1 MLNPDPAMRIKLRH
15 PLDVSVAEARKT
27 QESLCREVRE
37 EPVLDPAAVRTVAG
51 TDISYLRES
60 RLALGAVVL
69 MGYPGLEVLEVR
81 TSALQVAF
89 PYVPGLLSFREL
101 PALLPALEALGQQPD
116 LLFVD
121 GQGVAH
127 PRGFGLASHLGVL
140 TGIPTIGCA
149 KSRLVGEAAEPGPE
163 VGDWEPLLYKGKT
176 VGAVLRTR
184 RGVKPLCISVGHL
197 VDLPTSLRM
206 VLDCLCGV
214 RLPEPQR
221 RAHLAAEELKREARA
236 GGVARLD
243 NGAGGDDNLPTSK
256 TSRKRMEA

>member
-1 MLNPDPAMRIKLRH
+1 MRIRSCH
-15 PLDVSVAEARKT
+15 PLDVSVAEARVI
-27 QESLCREVRE
+27 QEGLRREVRE
-37 EPVLDPAAVRTVAG
+37 EPLLDPAAVRTVAG

-69 MGYPGLEVLEVR
+69 MSFPRLEVLEVH
-81 TSALQVAF
+81 TSVLRVEF

-101 PALLPALEALGQQPD
+101 PALLPALEALGRKPD
-116 LLFVD
+116 LILAD
-121 GQGVAH
+121 GHGLAH

-140 TGIPTIGCA
+140 TGIPTVGCA

-163 VGDWEPLLYKGKT
+163 VGDWEPLIYQERA

-184 RGVKPLCISVGHL
+184 RGVKPLYISVGHL

-206 VLDCLCGV
+206 VLSCLRGV

-221 RAHLAAEELKREARA
+221 RAHATAGQLKREAKE
-236 GGVARLD
+236 
-243 NGAGGDDNLPTSK
+243 SH
-256 TSRKRMEA
+256 

>member
-1 MLNPDPAMRIKLRH
+1 MRLRH
-15 PLDVSVAEARKT
+15 PLDVSVAEARKI
-27 QESLCREVRE
+27 QESLRHEVRE
-37 EPVLDPAAVRTVAG
+37 EPVFDPAAVKTVAG

-69 MGYPGLEVLEVR
+69 MGYPDLEVLEVR
-81 TSALQVAF
+81 TSALEVAF

-101 PALLPALEALGQQPD
+101 PALLPALEALGRKPD
-116 LLFVD
+116 LIFVD
-121 GQGVAH
+121 GQGLAH

-163 VGDWEPLLYKGKT
+163 IGDWEPLLYQEMT

-184 RGVKPLCISVGHL
+184 RGVKPLYISVGHL

-206 VLDCLCGV
+206 VLGCLRGV

-221 RAHLAAEELKREARA
+221 KAHAAAEQLKRETKA
-236 GGVARLD
+236 GH
-243 NGAGGDDNLPTSK
+243 
-256 TSRKRMEA
+256 

>member
-1 MLNPDPAMRIKLRH
+1 MRIPVRH
-15 PLDVSVAEARKT
+15 PLDISVAEAREI
-27 QESLCREVRE
+27 QEELRREVRE
-37 EPVLDPAAVRTVAG
+37 EPALDPAALETVAG

-69 MGYPGLEVLEVR
+69 MDYPGLEVLEIR
-81 TSALQVAF
+81 TSALEVAF

-101 PALLPALEALGQQPD
+101 PALLPALEDLSSPPD
-116 LLFVD
+116 LIFAD
-121 GQGVAH
+121 GQGLAH
-127 PRGFGLASHLGVL
+127 PRFFGLASHLGVL

-163 VGDWEPLLYKGKT
+163 VGDWEPLLYKERT

-184 RGVKPLCISVGHL
+184 RGVKPLYVSVGHL

-206 VLDCLCGV
+206 VLDCLRGY

-221 RAHLAAEELKREARA
+221 KAHAAAEELKREAKEGRPPA
-236 GGVARLD
+236 
-243 NGAGGDDNLPTSK
+243 
-256 TSRKRMEA
+256 